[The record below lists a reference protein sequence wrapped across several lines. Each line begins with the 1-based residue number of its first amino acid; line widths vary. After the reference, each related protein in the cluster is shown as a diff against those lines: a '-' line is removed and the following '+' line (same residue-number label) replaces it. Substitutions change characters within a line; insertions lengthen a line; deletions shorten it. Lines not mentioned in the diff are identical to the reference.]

1 MDLLLSSRT
10 ILAEE
15 ALHWGLVN
23 RVVSREDLLSQTLAY
38 ARELAST
45 VSRRSLAETRRQ
57 LWLDQHR
64 DVRSAVE
71 AAAPLLDE
79 MMGEEDYA
87 RGVAALLAKEP
98 PGF

>member
-1 MDLLLSSRT
+1 
-10 ILAEE
+10 
-15 ALHWGLVN
+15 GLVN
-23 RVVSREDLLSQTLAY
+23 RVVASDQLAAQTHAY
-38 ARELAST
+38 ATDLAAT

-57 LWLDQHR
+57 IWLDQHR
-64 DVRSAVE
+64 DVRSAIE

-87 RGVAALLAKEP
+87 KGVAALVAKEP

>member
-1 MDLLLSSRT
+1 MDLLLSSRV

-15 ALHWGLVN
+15 ALEWGLVN
-23 RVVSREDLLSQTLAY
+23 RVMPREQLLVETHSY
-38 ARELAST
+38 ALELAAT

-57 LWLDQHR
+57 VWLDQHR
-64 DVRSAVE
+64 DVRSSVE

-79 MMGEEDYA
+79 MMGEDDYA
-87 RGVAALLAKEP
+87 RGVEALLAKRL